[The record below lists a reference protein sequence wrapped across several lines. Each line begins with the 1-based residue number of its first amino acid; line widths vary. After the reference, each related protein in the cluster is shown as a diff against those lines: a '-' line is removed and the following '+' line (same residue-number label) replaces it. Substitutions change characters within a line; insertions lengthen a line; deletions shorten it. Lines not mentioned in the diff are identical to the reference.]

1 MTLEIMA
8 AATIVEKK
16 QSYLRAT
23 SLVSLM
29 TFCSRMFGFVRDML
43 MAQIFG
49 AQAGMDAFYLAFRIP
64 NFMRRLFA
72 EGAFSQAF
80 VPVLA
85 EYQQKQDFEAV
96 RQFLARVSGCLG
108 FALLMISIL
117 GMIGSPLVVKFFAPG
132 FESGGIR
139 ALWASQ
145 MLSITFPYLMFISLT
160 AMAGAAL
167 NTYGYFGLPAFTPV
181 ILNIVMIIAAI
192 WGRHHVSPP
201 VFALAWGVLIAGVL
215 QFLLQLPFLRHKHL
229 WIWPK
234 IQWSDPGVKRVL
246 KLMVPAL
253 FGVSVAQVNLLVDT
267 MFASFLPV
275 GSVTW
280 LYYTDRLTDFPLG
293 VFGVAIA
300 TVILPNLS
308 RKHANDEQL
317 KFSETLDWGLRMI
330 LLVGF
335 PAAIGLA
342 MFSMPLVATCFGYGQ
357 FFAIDVLQTQ
367 KSLIALGLGVPA
379 FMVTKVLASG
389 FYSKQNIKTPVKIG
403 AFSMLV
409 NSILCALLVYPLKH
423 AGLALASSLAGYF
436 NAFFLFYLL
445 KKKNIY
451 LLQPGWAKFLLQL
464 LFANLI
470 MGLYLFWVQGDLS
483 NWYQIKMGWRLLTLM
498 GHVITAVL
506 IYLIGLFTTGFK
518 WKQFRGLGGA

>member
-1 MTLEIMA
+1 MA

-23 SLVSLM
+23 TLVSLM
-29 TFCSRMFGFVRDML
+29 TFCSRLFGFVRDML

-85 EYQQKQDFEAV
+85 EYQQKQDFQAV
-96 RQFLARVSGCLG
+96 RIFLARVLGCLG
-108 FALLMISIL
+108 FALLLITIL
-117 GMIGSPLVVKFFAPG
+117 GMIGSPLVVKLFAPG
-132 FESGGIR
+132 FKSGGMR

-145 MLSITFPYLMFISLT
+145 MLAITFPYLMFISLT

-181 ILNIVMIIAAI
+181 ILNLVMIVAAL
-192 WGRHHVSPP
+192 WGRQHVTPP

-215 QFLLQLPFLRHKHL
+215 QFLLQVPFLIHKHL
-229 WIWPK
+229 WVWPK
-234 IQWSDPGVKRVL
+234 ILWSDPGVKRVL

-308 RKHANDEQL
+308 RKHASAEQQ
-317 KFSETLDWGLRMI
+317 KFSETLDWALRMI
-330 LLVGF
+330 LLIGL

-342 MFSMPLVATCFGYGQ
+342 VFSMPLVATCFGYGQ
-357 FFAIDVLQTQ
+357 FFEIDILQTQ
-367 KSLIALGLGVPA
+367 KSLITLGLGVPA
-379 FMVTKVLASG
+379 FMVIKVLASG

-403 AFSMLV
+403 VFAMLL
-409 NSILCALLVYPLKH
+409 NSILGACFVHPLTH

-436 NAFFLFYLL
+436 NAFCLLYLL
-445 KKKNIY
+445 KKKDIY
-451 LLQPGWAKFLLQL
+451 QVQSGWTKFFLQL
-464 LFANLI
+464 VFANLL
-470 MGLYLFWVQGDLS
+470 MGLYLFWAQADIAY
-483 NWYQIKMGWRLLTLM
+483 WYHLKMAWRLLILM
-498 GHVITAVL
+498 AYVLAAMVIYVVGLL
-506 IYLIGLFTTGFK
+506 ITGFK
-518 WKQFRGLGGA
+518 WRQFRGLGGA

>member
-1 MTLEIMA
+1 MA
-8 AATIVEKK
+8 SATIVEKK

-49 AQAGMDAFYLAFRIP
+49 AEAGMDAFYLAFRIP

-85 EYQQKQDFEAV
+85 EYQQKQDFQAV
-96 RQFLARVSGCLG
+96 RLFLARVSGCLG
-108 FALLMISIL
+108 FVLLVITIL
-117 GMIGSPLVVKFFAPG
+117 GMIGSPLVVKIFAPG
-132 FESGGIR
+132 FESGGMR
-139 ALWASQ
+139 AIWASQ
-145 MLSITFPYLMFISLT
+145 MLAITFPYLMFISLT

-181 ILNIVMIIAAI
+181 ILNVVMIVAAI
-192 WGRHHVSPP
+192 WGRHHVTPS
-201 VFALAWGVLIAGVL
+201 VFALAWGVMIAGIL
-215 QFLLQLPFLRHKHL
+215 QFLLQVPFLIQKHL
-229 WIWPK
+229 WVWP
-234 IQWSDPGVKRVL
+234 QMVWRDPGVKRVL

-308 RKHANDEQL
+308 RKHAGDEHQ
-317 KFSETLDWGLRMI
+317 KFSQTLDWGLRMI
-330 LLVGF
+330 LLIGF

-342 MFSMPLVATCFGYGQ
+342 VFSMPLIATCFGYGK
-357 FFAIDVLQTQ
+357 FFTIDILQTQ
-367 KSLIALGLGVPA
+367 KSLITLGLGVPA
-379 FMVTKVLASG
+379 FMVIKVLASG

-403 AFSMLV
+403 AFAMLV
-409 NSILCALLVYPLKH
+409 NSILCALFVYPLKH
-423 AGLALASSLAGYF
+423 AGLALASSVAGYF
-436 NAFFLFYLL
+436 NAFCLFYLL
-445 KKKNIY
+445 KKKDIY
-451 LLQPGWAKFLLQL
+451 QTQPGWAKFLLQL
-464 LFANLI
+464 LFANIL
-470 MGLYLFWVQGDLS
+470 MGLYLFWVQGEIS
-483 NWYQIKMGWRLLTLM
+483 YWYQMNIGWRLLILM
-498 GHVITAVL
+498 GHVLAAMVIYIFGLL
-506 IYLIGLFTTGFK
+506 ITGFK
-518 WKQFRGLGGA
+518 WHQFRGLGGA